1 MSELEK
7 LIHELCPNGVE
18 HKLLGELENMGM
30 LTLGRGNIIS
40 KKEMQAFP
48 GDYPV
53 YSSSAVGD
61 GEIGRYGKYMFDDER
76 ITWSI
81 DGGGKLFYRNGIK
94 YSVTNV
100 GGWLKVESEK
110 IVTKFLYYV
119 LIDQWTKKKFDYT
132 KKAHP
137 SVIRDEYN
145 VPIPPVE
152 VQYEIIKILD
162 DFTEITTELIS
173 TLAAEQI
180 MRKKQH
186 LYYMDLL
193 LGSVGEEHFLEEV
206 CQIID
211 CPHTS
216 PKWKET
222 GVPVIRNYNL
232 VNGTIDT
239 TRLSFVD
246 EDEYKIRVKRVE
258 PQENDILFS
267 REAPIGNV
275 GIVPPNF
282 KCCQGQRVV
291 LLRPNQSVVL
301 PKYLLYVLQGGVVR
315 EQIERVE
322 KIGSTV
328 SNFNISDLKKL
339 RFVIP
344 PIEVQMSTI
353 EKLHELNQLFA
364 NIIAE
369 LPCEISARHKQYEC
383 YRNKLLSFK
392 ERQA

>member
-1 MSELEK
+1 MSRLDELIK
-7 LIHELCPNGVE
+7 KHCPTGVE
-18 HKLLGELENMGM
+18 EFSLGEIEDMG
-30 LTLGRGNIIS
+30 LVTLGRGNIIS
-40 KKEMQAFP
+40 KKEMQACP

-53 YSSSAVGD
+53 YSSSALGD

-81 DGGGKLFYRNGIK
+81 DGGGKFFYRNGIK

-100 GGWLKVESEK
+100 GGWIKVKSDSLS
-110 IVTKFLYYV
+110 TKYLYYV
-119 LIDQWTKKKFDYT
+119 LLNQWGSKSFDYT

-137 SVIRDEYN
+137 SVIRDEYL
-145 VPIPPVE
+145 VPLPTI
-152 VQYEIIKILD
+152 EIQEEIVSILD
-162 DFTEITTELIS
+162 TFTELTART
-173 TLAAEQI
+173 
-180 MRKKQH
+180 KQYR
-186 LYYMDLL
+186 YYMDMLL
-193 LGSVGEEHFLEEV
+193 SASGEEHSLEEV

-216 PKWKET
+216 PKWKDA

-232 VNGTIDT
+232 VNGVIDT
-239 TRLSFVD
+239 TNLSYVD
-246 EDEYKIRVKRVE
+246 EDEYKVRIKRVE

-282 KCCQGQRVV
+282 RCCQGQRVV
-291 LLRPNQSVVL
+291 LLRANQEVIL
-301 PKYLLYVLQGGVVR
+301 PQYLLYILQSGVVR

-339 RFVIP
+339 RFCVP
-344 PIEVQMSTI
+344 TQEVQASI
-353 EKLHELNQLFA
+353 VKQLDAFSRLCA
-364 NIIAE
+364 DISE
-369 LPCEISARHKQYEC
+369 GLPAEISARQKQYEY
-383 YRNKLLSFK
+383 YRNKLLSF
-392 ERQA
+392 EESEVTIC